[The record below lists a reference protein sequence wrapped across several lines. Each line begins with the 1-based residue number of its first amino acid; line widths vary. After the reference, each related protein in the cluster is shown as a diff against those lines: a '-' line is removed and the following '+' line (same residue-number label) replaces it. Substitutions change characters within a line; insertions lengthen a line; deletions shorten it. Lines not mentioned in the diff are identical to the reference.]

1 MPQILRPGQREKERW
16 GAGPHV
22 ASVRVYNG
30 ASELISE
37 DDVRLDF
44 PAPVE
49 IAHPSAGA
57 SEQPRAPDLRHAR
70 LWILLIGHMRVAC

>member
-37 DDVRLDF
+37 DDVRLNF

-49 IAHPSAGA
+49 IVHPSAG
-57 SEQPRAPDLRHAR
+57 EQPRAPDLRHAWFADT
-70 LWILLIGHMRVAC
+70 LGHMRVAVR